1 LLQNSILVNKTVK
14 KVKNKSQDK
23 KERLMDDKVTGPILN
38 ALYDRIRR
46 DEVNRSWAIQGGTVH
61 ALNKDALSELV
72 KQDPTFEYLFSAT
85 NLTPIAGE
93 LCYVEEP
100 HTPHNTIT
108 NTKSIVLKAENMAE
122 KIRTLIGKPIHITAG
137 FTGHSED
144 DEDGGEKYT
153 TVGVVL
159 GAYYSEG
166 ENGKT
171 IQYVGGL
178 HELDFPSEVGAIVS
192 SDSGLGNSYE
202 ALAPKSG
209 IKETKD
215 SVIIDDYEFTGL
227 AILRK
232 DMAAFPETGVRLIAV
247 KQKTDETVPAEKWS
261 ASFMNDLPDSAFLL
275 VRKPVKD
282 KQKDRALPIRSKS
295 GKLDKGQV
303 VIALAQIDQ
312 VKGFSRED
320 IAVAKKR
327 LIGSA
332 KELGI
337 SVSEK
342 NSGGNTNM
350 SEEAKVLAGKV
361 TELETALAEKDTKI
375 EALDAQVI
383 ELTEKSSKFEEL
395 EATITE
401 LKANAEKGEDGEKS
415 EIEVLQSKVSDL
427 ETELT
432 ASTEAKDTAE
442 GELADVKAQTT
453 ASEEWE
459 KIKDKYPE
467 DSKESVVAALIAS
480 QKGQPLTAEHISALT
495 SKKPEGLKMGK
506 STIKSGEQTPED
518 KEKMRA
524 RFGIKKVRGGDE

>member
-1 LLQNSILVNKTVK
+1 
-14 KVKNKSQDK
+14 
-23 KERLMDDKVTGPILN
+23 MDDKVTGPILN

-46 DEVNRSWAIQGGTVH
+46 DEVNRSWAIQGGSLH

-93 LCYVEEP
+93 LCYIEAP

-108 NTKSIVLKAENMAE
+108 NTKPIVLKAENMAE
-122 KIRTLIGKPIHITAG
+122 KIRTLIGKPIHITATG
-137 FTGHSED
+137 FTGHSDD
-144 DEDGGEKYT
+144 DEDGGEHYT
-153 TVGVVL
+153 TIGVVL

-178 HELDFPSEVGAIVS
+178 HELDFPNEVGAIVS

-202 ALAPKSG
+202 ALVPKSG

-282 KQKDRALPIRSKS
+282 KQKDRALPIKSKS

-303 VIALAQIDQ
+303 VIALSQIDQ

-350 SEEAKVLAGKV
+350 SEEAKVLEAQA
-361 TELETALAEKDTKI
+361 TELETAVAEKDTKI
-375 EALDAQVI
+375 EALTTQMT
-383 ELTEKSSKFEEL
+383 ELTKRVTTYQEL
-395 EATITE
+395 ETTVSDLQAKIKELEGEEGDKTE
-401 LKANAEKGEDGEKS
+401 VET
-415 EIEVLQSKVSDL
+415 LQSRVSDL

-467 DSKESVVAALIAS
+467 NSKDAVVAALIAS